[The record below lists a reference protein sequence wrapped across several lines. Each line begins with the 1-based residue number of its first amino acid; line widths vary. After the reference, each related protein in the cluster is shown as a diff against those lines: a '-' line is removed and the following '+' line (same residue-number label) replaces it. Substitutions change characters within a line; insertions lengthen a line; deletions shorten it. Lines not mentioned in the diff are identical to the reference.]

1 MKFNPIFW
9 KKSHHGLLWSQWDP
23 ADTKD
28 CLSDTTNVISK
39 RIGWS
44 SEKYRGISLTQHF
57 HQGEL
62 LNYVICIREME
73 NSTSV
78 FNFNNIQGSGSI
90 GRIFTE
96 ELAGVNSAETRRDGV
111 IELFFCAYVV
121 VKGSV
126 TIPNQ
131 NRFFYV
137 TLLYS

>member
-1 MKFNPIFW
+1 
-9 KKSHHGLLWSQWDP
+9 
-23 ADTKD
+23 
-28 CLSDTTNVISK
+28 
-39 RIGWS
+39 
-44 SEKYRGISLTQHF
+44 
-57 HQGEL
+57 
-62 LNYVICIREME
+62 ME

-90 GRIFTE
+90 DRLFTE

-111 IELFFCAYVV
+111 IKLFFCAYVV